1 MIISLQLNSAFSADG
16 TGVFGD
22 GTPVNLPYGLSIE
35 STLLLELLVVAAAVG
50 IWLLLLG
57 AVLAATRP
65 ADVDPL
71 PANADIPGDEPP
83 AVVSLLAGRWKLNED
98 AAESTLI
105 DLAARHWIELRQP
118 GNDPT
123 HTTVHLLEYPGGRP
137 LNDQQPLTQYEEMVL
152 ARVRSEAVDHVVPIT
167 ALTFRDL
174 GEASAWATRLHGLV
188 IEDARARGL
197 TRRRFSPLL
206 VMVLSTLGFVPA
218 ALLAL
223 VIMERSGEVGAGPAA
238 GLISWGLLSGLAG
251 RPLGERD
258 TPAGRELAARWL
270 GLQAFLRNDEAF
282 AELPPSAVT
291 VWDRYLSYG
300 DALGVTRVCSAL
312 IDLGMGDRKRV
323 WSSFGGGWH
332 RVRVRYPK
340 FWGRYGATVPR
351 VLIGAAGVL
360 VVGVFLLKA
369 FGSQGFEWPDSLDSL
384 LGDLPILLGL
394 YLVIR
399 GLYRLGRLAFDLL
412 APRVLS
418 GEVLWVEL
426 WKSTA
431 ETEDKPSRPLVH
443 YFAVDDGTDERMTAW
458 ALPSDWY
465 GRARP
470 GDLVTITVR
479 PWTRR
484 VTELA
489 VDSSRAAR
497 LVGAASGSTPIAV
510 PGSDVVGTGGGGASG
525 DRAAVPVAAL
535 GSVIPGL
542 GGILGGSGEVAGT
555 ALSPVLASA
564 AVASA
569 VASAHGDGA
578 PAVPQLL
585 SLDEVVSVLGRPVTS
600 DGAGARVQ
608 LGPFELVTFSEPQAG
623 TPVLVIAVARGSAVG
638 LVMRGVRRTGTPL
651 SGVGDEAWSGQNW
664 VLGRRGDTMIRLNL
678 EPNTDIHPDSLPP
691 LLAKALGRI

>member
-1 MIISLQLNSAFSADG
+1 MITAVLQAVSKPEGPGIL
-16 TGVFGD
+16 GD
-22 GTPVNLPYGLSIE
+22 GSDVSLPFGLTIE
-35 STLLLELLVVAAAVG
+35 STVLLELLAVAAVVG
-50 IWLLLLG
+50 IWFLVYG
-57 AVLAATRP
+57 AVLTATRP

-83 AVVSLLAGRWKLNED
+83 AIVSLLAGRWKLNED

-105 DLAARHWIELRQP
+105 DLAARRWIELRQP

-123 HTTVHLLEYPGGRP
+123 HTTVHLLHHPGGRP
-137 LNDQQPLTQYEEMVL
+137 PKDQQPLTPYEEMVL
-152 ARVRSEAVDHVVPIT
+152 ARVQTEAVDHVVPIT

-174 GEASAWATRLHGLV
+174 GEAGTWTSRLHRLV
-188 IEDARARGL
+188 IEDARTRGL
-197 TRRRFSPLL
+197 TRRRISPL
-206 VMVLSTLGFVPA
+206 MVTLLSTLAAVPA
-218 ALLAL
+218 VLLTL
-223 VIMERSGEVGAGPAA
+223 VIMERSGEVGAGPGA
-238 GLISWGLLSGLAG
+238 GLIGWGLLSALAG

-258 TPAGRELAARWL
+258 TPAGRELAARWF
-270 GLQAFLRNDEAF
+270 GLRTFLRNDEAF

-312 IDLGMGDRKRV
+312 IDLGMGNRKRV

-351 VLIGAAGVL
+351 VLIGSAGVL
-360 VVGVFLLKA
+360 VVGYFIVKA
-369 FGSQGFEWPDSLDSL
+369 FGPQGFDPPDSRTRL
-384 LGDLPILLGL
+384 LGDLPLILGL
-394 YLVIR
+394 YLVVR
-399 GLYRLGRLAFDLL
+399 GLYRLLRLGGDLL
-412 APRVLS
+412 VPKTIT

-431 ETEDKPSRPLVH
+431 EQEDKPARPLVH
-443 YFAVDDGTDERMTAW
+443 YFAVDDGTDERTTAW

-470 GDLVTITVR
+470 GDVVTITVR

-484 VTELA
+484 ITEL
-489 VDSSRAAR
+489 VIDSSRAAR
-497 LVGAASGSTPIAV
+497 LAEAAGVTVAGSAAAGPASGATAAGSAAASGVGSTVPI
-510 PGSDVVGTGGGGASG
+510 PVG
-525 DRAAVPVAAL
+525 PL

-542 GGILGGSGEVAGT
+542 GQAFGGDGGA

-569 VASAHGDGA
+569 VASAQGGGA

-585 SLDEVVSVLGRPVTS
+585 SVDEVAAALGRPVVS
-600 DGAGARVQ
+600 DGAGARMQ
-608 LGPFELVTFSEPQAG
+608 LGPFELVTFSQPAG
-623 TPVLVIAVARGSAVG
+623 APVLVVAVARGSAVG
-638 LVMRGVRRTGTPL
+638 LVIRGVRRGGTPL
-651 SGVGDEAWSGQNW
+651 PGVGDEAWSGQGW

-678 EPNTDIHPDSLPP
+678 ETGSAAATDALPG
-691 LLAKALGRI
+691 LLGTALGRI

>member
-1 MIISLQLNSAFSADG
+1 MAGLQALWTSDG
-16 TGVFGD
+16 SGVLGD
-22 GTPVNLPYGLSIE
+22 GTAVTLPFDLTIE
-35 STLLLELLVVAAAVG
+35 STLLLELLAVAAAVG
-50 IWLLLLG
+50 IWFLLFA
-57 AVLAATRP
+57 AVLASTRP

-71 PANADIPGDEPP
+71 PAGADIPGDEPP

-123 HTTVHLLEYPGGRP
+123 HTTVHLLRHPGGRP
-137 LNDQQPLTQYEEMVL
+137 PKDPQPLTPYDEMVL
-152 ARVRSEAVDHVVPIT
+152 ARVRTEAVDHVVPIT

-174 GEASAWATRLHGLV
+174 GEASAWTARLHKLV
-188 IEDARARGL
+188 IDDARARGL

-206 VMVLSTLGFVPA
+206 VTALSALAGLPA

-223 VIMERSGEVGAGPAA
+223 VIMERSGEVGAGPGA
-238 GLISWGLLSGLAG
+238 GLISWALLSGLAG

-258 TPAGRELAARWL
+258 TPAGREAAARWL
-270 GLQAFLRNDEAF
+270 GLQRFLRNDEAF

-332 RVRVRYPK
+332 RVRVSYPK

-351 VLIGAAGVL
+351 VLIGAGGVL
-360 VVGVFLLKA
+360 LVGFFLLKS
-369 FGSQGFEWPDSLDSL
+369 FGSQGFDRPDSLNNA
-384 LGDLPILLGL
+384 LGDLPVMLGL

-399 GLYRLGRLAFDLL
+399 GLYRLARLAGDLL
-412 APRVLS
+412 APKTLS

-431 ETEDKPSRPLVH
+431 EKENKPSVPLVH
-443 YFAVDDGTDERMTAW
+443 YFAVDDGTGDRTTAW
-458 ALPSDWY
+458 ALPSDWS

-484 VTELA
+484 VSKLV

-497 LVGAASGSTPIAV
+497 LAEVANASGGAGSGAGAGVGSDGVGAPVGPGRSGPT
-510 PGSDVVGTGGGGASG
+510 
-525 DRAAVPVAAL
+525 VPVPVGPL
-535 GSVIPGL
+535 GPVLPGL
-542 GGILGGSGEVAGT
+542 GGVLGPDGGA

-564 AVASA
+564 ALAGA
-569 VASAHGDGA
+569 VAAAHGDGVA
-578 PAVPQLL
+578 AVPQLL
-585 SLDEVVSVLGRPVTS
+585 SVDEVTTALGRAVIS
-600 DGAGARVQ
+600 DGAAARVQ
-608 LGPFELVTFSEPQAG
+608 LGPFELVTFSSPEDG
-623 TPVLVIAVARGSAVG
+623 TPVLVVALARGSAVG
-638 LVMRGVRRTGTPL
+638 LVIRSVRRGGTALP
-651 SGVGDEAWSGQNW
+651 GIGDEAWSGPGW
-664 VLGRRGDTMIRLNL
+664 ALGRRGDTMIRLTL
-678 EPNTDIHPDSLPP
+678 EQGNASALPA
-691 LLAKALGRI
+691 LLARALSRL